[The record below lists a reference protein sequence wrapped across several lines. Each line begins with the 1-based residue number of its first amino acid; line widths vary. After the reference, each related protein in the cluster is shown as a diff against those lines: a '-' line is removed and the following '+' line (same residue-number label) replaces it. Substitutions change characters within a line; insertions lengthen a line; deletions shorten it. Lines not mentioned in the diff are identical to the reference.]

1 LLKPC
6 RHCHHW
12 PGQGQVAEGTIFVL
26 QKKRSTAS
34 FPESDT
40 LECKVRRIWMYA
52 AGQPPKGPQNMVE
65 TIVCVFYYIKG
76 SLNRELN
83 GTEGVRGPL

>member
-1 LLKPC
+1 MSPLPW
-6 RHCHHW
+6 HHW
-12 PGQGQVAEGTIFVL
+12 PGKDQIAERNFFVL
-26 QKKRSTAS
+26 QKKGALHP
-34 FPESDT
+34 F
-40 LECKVRRIWMYA
+40 LKVRRVMDSSYA
-52 AGQPPKGPQNMVE
+52 AGQPPQGPQNMVE